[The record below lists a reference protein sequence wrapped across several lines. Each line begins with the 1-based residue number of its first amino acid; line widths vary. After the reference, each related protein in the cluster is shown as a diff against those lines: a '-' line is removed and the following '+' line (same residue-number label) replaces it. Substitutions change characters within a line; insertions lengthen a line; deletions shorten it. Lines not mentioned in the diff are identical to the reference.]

1 MGIRNPLFFVLIVIA
16 GDIMGRYIFT
26 LPDEKIEALKQL
38 SNDTGI
44 PISRMMRDMVDT
56 LLNNRIPYGVVLS
69 GQIVSGF
76 LMVMR

>member
-1 MGIRNPLFFVLIVIA
+1 
-16 GDIMGRYIFT
+16 MGRYIFT

-38 SNDTGI
+38 SDDTGV

-56 LLNNRIPYGVVLS
+56 LLTNKLPCGIVLS